1 MTTYADHLRRAVE
14 NSDRFARSPRA
25 AQEQFQFTAL
35 AKLAAHAHH
44 ASPFWRARLDAA
56 GWSPGMPF
64 DRALLERLPPLTRT
78 DVQTRYADL
87 KARPVDPAWGK
98 VVLVSTSGS
107 TGQPVTVD
115 RTTLQGL
122 QYDTATMLNHLW
134 HKRDFSLKLA
144 AVRDVSKTTRMKTWG
159 HPAAKLFQTGPCVA
173 MRTRGNDAD
182 VEAELDWVEAE
193 RPDYLI
199 TQPGRLLG
207 LARAAI
213 ARAGPRPKIR
223 HVITFGESV
232 TPTHRELARQ
242 AFGAEIKD
250 LYSCRDTGYLALQ
263 CPHHEHYHALSDVV
277 LLETVGSDGKPA
289 APGEPGNLLVT
300 ILHSLA
306 MPMIRYEVGDFAVA
320 GEAPCDCG
328 LQSPVLA
335 RILGRNRNLAR
346 LPDGRLRYVS
356 FPGQK
361 FLQIA
366 PLRDYRLIQRGA
378 SLMEVHVECPVTL
391 TALQHS
397 AIQDFIRDCMGFP
410 IAVEVR
416 QVPRVQHEAATKR
429 EEFVRIE

>member
-1 MTTYADHLRRAVE
+1 MATYADHLRRAVE
-14 NSDRFARSPRA
+14 NSDRFARAPLA
-25 AQEQFQFTAL
+25 AQEQFQLAAL
-35 AKLAAHAHH
+35 ARLAEHAHR
-44 ASPFWRARLDAA
+44 ASPFWHERLAAA
-56 GWSPGMPF
+56 GWAPGMPF
-64 DRALLERLPPLTRT
+64 DRAALERLPLLTRT
-78 DVQTRYADL
+78 DLQTRYADL
-87 KARPVDPAWGK
+87 KARPADPAWGDI
-98 VVLVSTSGS
+98 VPVSTSGS

-122 QYDTATMLNHLW
+122 QYDTATILNHLW
-134 HKRDFSLKLA
+134 HRRDFSLKLA

-159 HPAAKLFQTGPCVA
+159 HPAAKLFKTGPCVA
-173 MRTRGNDAD
+173 LQTRGNDAD
-182 VEAELDWVEAE
+182 IEAELDWVEGE

-213 ARAGPRPKIR
+213 ARGRPGPRLQ
-223 HVITFGESV
+223 HVITLGETV
-232 TPTHRELARQ
+232 TPTHRDLARQ
-242 AFGAEIKD
+242 AFGAAIKD
-250 LYSCRDTGYLALQ
+250 IYSCRDTGYLALQ
-263 CPHHEHYHALSDVV
+263 CPAHEHYHVLSDVV

-289 APGEPGNLLVT
+289 AAGEAGNLLVT

-306 MPMIRYEVGDFAVA
+306 MPIIRYELGDFAVA
-320 GEAPCDCG
+320 GPPCDCG
-328 LQSPVLA
+328 LQSPVLS

-378 SLMEVHVECPVTL
+378 SLMEVQVECPVTL
-391 TALQHS
+391 TAQQHA
-397 AIQDFIRDCMGFP
+397 AIGDFVRDCMGFP
-410 IAVEVR
+410 IAVEVK